1 MAYKG
6 DPEKDLMVDYLD
18 HKTMSFQTLINALE
32 NFKRDCMIN
41 HIDPKDVPVV
51 VLVKSDRMYYAIP
64 WYGISVGIG
73 SKGVRVAVEYY
84 KEDKCMPIV
93 PDVRPDGEGEYWIS
107 RGAGV
112 PDISGFVKSKQGGER
127 INAMV
132 DKILGTTLHKSWLD
146 YREYEPEWIQYK
158 FHQDEFDMEK
168 LDALSRAN
176 GGVLTEEIIRQCVR
190 GKTKE
195 D

>member
-18 HKTMSFQTLINALE
+18 HKTMSFQTLINAVE
-32 NFKRDCMIN
+32 NIKHICETN

-51 VLVKSDRMYYAIP
+51 VFVYPDRLNYAVP
-64 WYGISVGIG
+64 WHGISFGLG
-73 SKGVRVAVEYY
+73 SRGAKVAVEYY

-93 PDVRPDGEGEYWIS
+93 HDVRPDGDGEYWHS

-112 PDISGFVKSKQGGER
+112 PDISGFVRSKQAGER

-132 DKILGTTLHKSWLD
+132 GKVLGTAKHKSWLD

-158 FHQDEFDMEK
+158 FHQAEFDMEK

-176 GGVLTEEIIRQCVR
+176 GDVLTEEIIRQCVIK
-190 GKTKE
+190 KTKE